1 MIQKLE
7 NLDWLVKT
15 YNLLKGGIKVIIKN
29 VTISI
34 KDGKASLNDK
44 IILYQQDKGI
54 EIYFKFILKGVK
66 APMIIIIV
74 TF

>member
-7 NLDWLVKT
+7 SLDWLVRT

-34 KDGKASLNDK
+34 KDGKASLSDK
-44 IILYQQDKGI
+44 IILYQQDNGI
-54 EIYFKFILKGVK
+54 EICFTHQ
-66 APMIIIIV
+66 MEIITLGLTQFV
-74 TF
+74 R